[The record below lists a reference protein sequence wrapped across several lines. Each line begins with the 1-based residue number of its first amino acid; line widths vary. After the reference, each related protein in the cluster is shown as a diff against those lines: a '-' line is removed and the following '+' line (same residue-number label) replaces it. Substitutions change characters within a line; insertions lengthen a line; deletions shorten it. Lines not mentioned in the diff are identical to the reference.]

1 MNPTEPR
8 HYTFHTKIIEVY
20 QAVHQWIESAIS
32 DASGYRALPYGNL
45 KQKILATDWKHIA
58 FQYYTFFPTHYFKAL
73 YTLDNVVGEERLLS
87 WLRHRQKICLLDIGC
102 GGGAASVAFVGK
114 VIQLKEQE
122 KLTKDINILLIGVDP
137 TTNAIGLYAQT
148 LKTLKVLT
156 SDLINL
162 EFKFVLE
169 GFPNAV
175 TSIETHLKEDLKTSE
190 VPCLSNFL
198 VMQLNVIS
206 PFSQTY
212 RNRQAEFDRLRAIGI
227 DVENSSVESD
237 SGLGTTEAQAYKQL
251 IESIPIDVMHI
262 VTIGTKNM
270 EKHVQEGTNSE
281 TTLEQRIQEMSVT
294 LRQIISN
301 RHSIDQV
308 DSANHVVYF
317 ENPPSCYWHDKGVTR
332 YHTNFYIDFQ
342 TIYNTDREKDEDW
355 IGIISLENLRLAWA
369 RARNN
374 LLRETLCDETEL
386 RLFDLNLE
394 FRLEGLR
401 EQLCAYA
408 NDVAL
413 TDEMISYTV
422 PKNLTTTRPKGLSR
436 IEEEILSVAIIQKL
450 GDRASKLR
458 GSSYAYRI
466 SGRYGNRDTEYL
478 YEYWFKAYRYYMRK
492 ARDSAGNYPNGA
504 ILKVDIQSFYTKIIQ
519 DQLCNELFR
528 ELTVSE
534 RVRWLIRLLLSKDI
548 DEHDLGQGITQGSL
562 GSGFYSNIYL
572 TSVDTKFGNGNEW
585 GVELHRYVDDMILV
599 IPNSEDIGTV
609 EETLKE
615 ELSSLGLSLNDSKT
629 EKIDVPTFLE
639 QSDEDEYLESLSARF
654 DSVVNP
660 LWILN
665 SGHRAI
671 FASSYHNDDQWW
683 HNVECYQ
690 QCLKAI
696 NIYKHTTDLSRSIYK
711 YLFNAKKRERD
722 LAQQKDV
729 LELEGELEA
738 TQPPIEDS
746 NSEILQWATNF
757 NIANDLWVNHKNE
770 LRQELVILFQDSWQQ
785 LRDSDA
791 ENPNEIRRLQR
802 YIRFALFRLSVLGL
816 ENILPLLMEILRE
829 SFWIIRDPINALES
843 LARQGFHTEIRS
855 LLRYYQAL
863 QQPCEY
869 LKAITIRAMRFL
881 PDIDADEWKIIVS
894 IATVTDGSGSFI
906 ERLMA
911 TETWLCLGYKYN
923 NFRQDHHIEA
933 VKMALSFEPP
943 PPSRLE
949 KNYLLIL
956 GQFELNAVQKFSIDS
971 NDPMIETA
979 KNIALQGNPS
989 EIFDL
994 PELKILRENYYSGQ
1008 GPNDSEEGSP

>member
-1 MNPTEPR
+1 MNYTEPR
-8 HYTFHTKIIEVY
+8 YYTFHSRIVEVY
-20 QAVHQWIESAIS
+20 QTVHQWIDTNVSE
-32 DASGYRALPYGNL
+32 ASGYRDLPYKNL
-45 KQKILATDWKHIA
+45 KQKILATDWKNIA
-58 FQYYTFFPTHYFKAL
+58 FQYYALFPTHYFKAI
-73 YTLDNVVGEERLLS
+73 YTLDTVIGEERLLS
-87 WLRHRQKICLLDIGC
+87 WLRHQQKICLLDVGC
-102 GGGAASVAFVGK
+102 GGGAASVAFVDS
-114 VIQLKEQE
+114 VIRLKEQG
-122 KLTKDINILLIGVDP
+122 KLTKDINILLVGVDP
-137 TTNAIGLYAQT
+137 TTSAIGLYIQT
-148 LKTLKVLT
+148 IEKLKELT

-162 EFKFVLE
+162 EFKFVFE

-175 TSIETHLKEDLKTSE
+175 SSIERYLKEDLEISKL
-190 VPCLSNFL
+190 PGLSNAL

-206 PFSQTY
+206 PFSQNY
-212 RNRQAEFDRLRAIGI
+212 RNRQSEFDRLRAIGI
-227 DVENSSVESD
+227 DVDNSSVESD
-237 SGLGTTEAQAYKQL
+237 SGLGTAEAQAYKQL
-251 IESIPIDVMHI
+251 IESVPVDVMHI

-270 EKHVQEGTNSE
+270 EKQVQEGTNSE

-301 RHSIDQV
+301 RHSIDHV
-308 DSANHVVYF
+308 NSANHVVYF
-317 ENPPSCYWHDKGVTR
+317 ENPPSCHWRDKGVTR
-332 YHTNFYIDFQ
+332 YHTDFYIDFQ
-342 TIYNTDREKDEDW
+342 TIYNFDREDDEDW
-355 IGIISLENLRLAWA
+355 TGIISLENLRLAWA

-374 LLRETLCDETEL
+374 LLRETLCDETEI

-394 FRLEGLR
+394 LRLDELQ

-408 NDVAL
+408 TDVAL
-413 TDEMISYTV
+413 TDEMVSYTV
-422 PKNLTTTRPKGLSR
+422 PKNLTVTRPKGLSR

-450 GDRASKLR
+450 GDKASKLR
-458 GSSYAYRI
+458 GSSYAYRL

-478 YEYWFKAYRYYMRK
+478 YEYWFNAYCYYMRK
-492 ARDSAGNYPNGA
+492 ARDSARNYLNGA

-519 DQLCNELFR
+519 AQLCNELSR

-599 IPNSEDIGTV
+599 VPNSEDIDTV
-609 EETLKE
+609 EETLKA
-615 ELSSLGLSLNDSKT
+615 ELSVLGLNLNDSKT
-629 EKIDVPTFLE
+629 EKIDVPTFLG
-639 QSDEDEYLESLSARF
+639 QSDEDDCLEGLSARF

-671 FASSYHNDDQWW
+671 FASSYHNDAQWW
-683 HNVECYQ
+683 HNIECYQ

-696 NIYKHTTDLSRSIYK
+696 NIYKNATDLSRSIYK
-711 YLFNAKKRERD
+711 YLFNAKKRGRD
-722 LAQQKDV
+722 LAQQKEV

-746 NSEILQWATNF
+746 NGEILQWANNF
-757 NIANDLWVNHKNE
+757 ANANSLWVNHKNE
-770 LRQELVILFQDSWQQ
+770 LRQELVVLFQDSWQQ

-791 ENPNEIRRLQR
+791 EDPNEIRRLQR

-816 ENILPLLMEILRE
+816 ENILTPLMEILRD
-829 SFWIIRDPINALES
+829 SFWIIRDPINAIES
-843 LARQGFHTEIRS
+843 LARQGFHTEVRS
-855 LLRYYQAL
+855 LLRHYQAL

-869 LKAITIRAMRFL
+869 LRAITVRAMRFL
-881 PDIDADEWKIIVS
+881 PDINADEWEKIVN
-894 IATVTDGSGSFI
+894 IATVADGSGSFI
-906 ERLMA
+906 EKLMA
-911 TETWLCLGYKYN
+911 TETWLCLGHRYSD
-923 NFRQDHHIEA
+923 FRQDHHIEA
-933 VKMALSFEPP
+933 VKMALLFEPP

-956 GQFELNAVQKFSIDS
+956 GQFELAAVQDFSVNS
-971 NDPMIETA
+971 NDPMLEIA
-979 KNIALQGNPS
+979 RDIALQGNPS

-1008 GPNDSEEGSP
+1008 APTDNEEGSP